1 MEIFLLLDKLRPTAA
16 GLDQIPAWFL
26 RLAAPIIYQPLTR
39 LFNLSISTGT
49 VRLQW
54 KQAIIRPVPKVAAPT
69 KHDDFRPISI
79 TPFLTRLMERTV
91 MRRFLYPAFLTQLS
105 TLAFHDQFGLRPTGS
120 TTAAFVYT
128 LYAITSLLSTNPFV
142 IVIALDFSKAF
153 DTVRHSTLLHEIAKL
168 EISEN
173 VYNWLLDFL
182 QGQFHCTEYN
192 GQSSALREISAS
204 IIQGSSIGPAMYVVE
219 AADLHAVDPGNLR
232 SKYADDTCFIIPASN
247 SHTRTLELEHI
258 EAWSKANNITLN
270 RTKSVEI
277 IFTSKKCKVAPS
289 TPPPLPG
296 ITRCSSLTVFGITV
310 TNTLS
315 VAEHV
320 QDVTKLSSQ
329 TMHVLRI
336 LRSYGMPATV
346 IQQVFS
352 GSSCCQA

>member
-1 MEIFLLLDKLRPTAA
+1 MEMFLLFDKLRPTAT
-16 GLDQIPAWFL
+16 GLDQIPARFL
-26 RLAAPIIYQPLTR
+26 RLAAPVIYQPLTR
-39 LFNLSISTGT
+39 LFNLPFQEAQFLSM
-49 VRLQW
+49 QW

-182 QGQFHCTEYN
+182 QGQSHCTEYN

-219 AADLHAVDPGNLR
+219 AADLHAVNPGNLR
-232 SKYADDTCFIIPASN
+232 S
-247 SHTRTLELEHI
+247 
-258 EAWSKANNITLN
+258 SKFFAFPQI
-270 RTKSVEI
+270 
-277 IFTSKKCKVAPS
+277 
-289 TPPPLPG
+289 
-296 ITRCSSLTVFGITV
+296 
-310 TNTLS
+310 
-315 VAEHV
+315 AEV
-320 QDVTKLSSQ
+320 
-329 TMHVLRI
+329 
-336 LRSYGMPATV
+336 
-346 IQQVFS
+346 
-352 GSSCCQA
+352 